1 MQAVQ
6 PQRQP
11 LPGLTF
17 PRLAMLASERWLIGS
32 HIACSLLALF
42 IGIFLGP
49 FQAFR
54 RAPAF
59 LEAYPDWTIPV
70 FSYYYQALTV
80 HGVMNALFFT
90 TFFIVGFSYFV
101 TQRSLQRQLWSPGL
115 AWAGFGSM
123 LVGLLLLLYALFPA
137 SILSPALRDILAPS
151 RPSNV
156 LYTFYPP
163 MIAHPT
169 FYIGLV
175 LLIVGTWM
183 VSLNI
188 YMTYAGWKRDNPGQ
202 RVPLAVYGVIANLI
216 MWDIATGAVA
226 LEVLFMLIP
235 ASFGW
240 VTTTDPQMARVLFWS
255 FGHPLV
261 YFWLIPAYVSWYTM
275 LPRQAGGRLF
285 SDVLGRLSFLL
296 LAIFSIPVGAHHLF
310 SDPGVS
316 AVGKGIH
323 TILTFVVAIPSFM
336 TAFTIGASLEI
347 AGRNRGARGPVS
359 WLWTQDW
366 GNPVVAAQLA
376 GMALL
381 IFGGFSGLIQAS
393 LTLNIALH
401 NTSWVPAHFH
411 MTLGGAVLLTYI
423 GIVYWLVP
431 LLRGRA
437 LWSRHLALAQIFTWL
452 IGMLI
457 LGHGMGTAGIAG
469 SPRRADLGAAAYV
482 HPHAAFW
489 LNTAAVGGAI
499 LLISGILL
507 YTNIIGTLFF
517 SSEPVQ
523 EDPPIDTVG
532 NPRAPLILEQWG
544 LWVGVILFL
553 ILLAWSPIVAESF
566 NIQEGF
572 NSPTYQPEQPVP
584 LFPTPQP

>member
-11 LPGLTF
+11 LPLLTF
-17 PRLAMLASERWLIGS
+17 PRLAMLSSERWLVGS
-32 HIACSLLALF
+32 HIAVSLTALL

-49 FQAFR
+49 FQSFR
-54 RAPAF
+54 RAPGFVA
-59 LEAYPDWTIPV
+59 AYPDWSIPV

-101 TQRSLQRQLWSPGL
+101 TQRSLQRPLWSPAV
-115 AWAGFGSM
+115 AWAAFGSM
-123 LVGLLLLLYALFPA
+123 LVGLLLLLYALFPTSA
-137 SILSPALRDILAPS
+137 VPEALRGLAPS

-175 LLIVGTWM
+175 LLIVGTWLASF
-183 VSLNI
+183 VI
-188 YMTYAGWKRDNPGQ
+188 YMTYGAWRRDNPGV
-202 RVPLAVYGVIANLI
+202 RVPLAVYGVIANYL
-216 MWDIATGAVA
+216 MWDVATIAVA
-226 LEVLFMLIP
+226 LEVLFMLLP

-296 LAIFSIPVGAHHLF
+296 LAVFSIPVGAHHLF

-316 AVGKGIH
+316 GVGKGIH

-347 AGRNRGARGPVS
+347 AARNRGARGPIS
-359 WLWTQDW
+359 WLWMQDW
-366 GNPVVAAQLA
+366 GNPVVAAHLA
-376 GMALL
+376 GMILL
-381 IFGGFSGLIQAS
+381 IAGGFSGLIQAS

-401 NTSWVPAHFH
+401 NTSWVPGHFH
-411 MTLGGAVLLTYI
+411 MTIAGAVFLTYV
-423 GIVYWLVP
+423 GILYWLVP

-437 LWSRHLALAQIFTWL
+437 LWSRHMALAQVFTWL

-469 SPRRADLGAAAYV
+469 APRRADLGAATYV
-482 HPHAAFW
+482 NEHAAFW
-489 LNTAAVGGAI
+489 LNSAAIGGAI
-499 LLISGILL
+499 LLISSVLL
-507 YTNIIGTLFF
+507 YANLLGTLFL
-517 SSEPVQ
+517 SYRDVE
-523 EDPPIDTVG
+523 EEPPIDTVG
-532 NPRAPLILEQWG
+532 NPRAPLLFEQWG
-544 LWVGVILFL
+544 IWLGVMLFL
-553 ILLAWSPIVAESF
+553 ILLAWSPIVADSF
-566 NIQEGF
+566 NIVEGF
-572 NSPTYQPEQPVP
+572 NSPVYRPEQPAP
-584 LFPTPQP
+584 LFPPEP